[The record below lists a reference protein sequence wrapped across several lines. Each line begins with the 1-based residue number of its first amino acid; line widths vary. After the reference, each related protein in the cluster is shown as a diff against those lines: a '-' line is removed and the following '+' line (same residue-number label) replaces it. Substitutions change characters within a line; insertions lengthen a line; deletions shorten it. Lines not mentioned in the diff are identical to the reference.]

1 MNFVVRFFRACA
13 ALQVSA
19 WPKGTL
25 GRRGTHEVRVAG
37 PNEEGVVLG
46 GRYTPDLSDYATI
59 GAIVGLYEGALKKSS
74 LQRSHNIP
82 LEMSKRGW
90 TSPEAVEALISALE
104 ELAEEQLSSNLVAAV
119 DRAYAEALGT
129 NPDPHWWEREAFIA
143 QMARGALL
151 KGISPEDVCMATYK
165 DALKDPRGGPDKI
178 CGVTS
183 LGTREQ
189 IANYTASA
197 LVRIEAA
204 LRKRYLVVAEVLEL
218 PVDAP
223 LVGEDL
229 LALVRA
235 ACDCPEISP
244 APLRKGS
251 WETCWNRVMF
261 YGSTQEESL
270 IAVLERRMQEAIKE
284 QLVSHPVLES
294 ESW

>member
-1 MNFVVRFFRACA
+1 M
-13 ALQVSA
+13 
-19 WPKGTL
+19 T
-25 GRRGTHEVRVAG
+25 
-37 PNEEGVVLG
+37 
-46 GRYTPDLSDYATI
+46 
-59 GAIVGLYEGALKKSS
+59 
-74 LQRSHNIP
+74 
-82 LEMSKRGW
+82 KRGW

-104 ELAEEQLSSNLVAAV
+104 EIAEEQLSSALVAAV
-119 DRAYAEALGT
+119 DRTYTEALGA

-151 KGISPEDVCMATYK
+151 KGISPEDVCMAIYM
-165 DALKDPRGGPDKI
+165 DALPDPRGGPDKI
-178 CGVTS
+178 WGVTS
-183 LGTREQ
+183 IGTREQ

-197 LVRIEAA
+197 PVRIEAA

-223 LVGEDL
+223 LVGDDL

-270 IAVLERRMQEAIKE
+270 IAVLERRMQEAIQE
-284 QLVSHPVLES
+284 QLVSHPVRES